1 MTATRTD
8 ATRWTGRTAAGLALA
23 LLACAARPAP
33 AGEAAPPAA
42 PAAAPA
48 PPGAARASSPRW
60 VALSL
65 LGGTAQ
71 PVSKLADYQWDV
83 HPHAGWGAQAL
94 IGRGGLSV
102 GTRLW
107 RSGTTQALG
116 LAGTP
121 DPHVSTTSLELV
133 TRARVAH
140 WRAVECVALASGG
153 RLAIRYQP
161 DQLTIDTGGT
171 PVTVALEPVSSWIA
185 GAGLALR
192 APLADGWA
200 VGMEAERRVW
210 ALDTAHRSG
219 SAVTFARETFGD
231 WQMRFELGRAWGW

>member
-1 MTATRTD
+1 MTAARTD
-8 ATRWTGRTAAGLALA
+8 ADPTRSGGRWLGRTAAGFALA
-23 LLACAARPAP
+23 LLACAARPAH
-33 AGEAAPPAA
+33 AGAASPA
-42 PAAAPA
+42 PAAEALKT
-48 PPGAARASSPRW
+48 PRW
-60 VALSL
+60 VAISL

-133 TRARVAH
+133 TRARVAR
-140 WRAVECVALASGG
+140 WRAVECLALASGG
-153 RLAIRYQP
+153 RLEIRYQP
-161 DQLTIDTGGT
+161 DRLSIDTGGG

-200 VGMEAERRVW
+200 LGMEAERRVW

-219 SAVTFARETFGD
+219 SAVTFASETFGD